1 MNYNLKKGINIAENY
16 TLLPMSINHANP
28 SADELYYECTPCDYT
43 APASIPIGLCPN
55 CGESLQEKTILT
67 R

>member
-1 MNYNLKKGINIAENY
+1 
-16 TLLPMSINHANP
+16 MSINHANP
-28 SADELYYECTPCDYT
+28 SSDELYYECAPCGYT

-55 CGESLQEKTILT
+55 CGESLHEKTILT